1 MRCFRCL
8 LLILVAVGLISVSL
22 ANRELVG
29 LSFLPPILADALGF
43 QINLELPLFIVIFS
57 CVVVGLI
64 LGSFWEWLRTTKQR
78 LSLRLYRRE
87 VARLSKEIIELKPVG
102 NLDQDDVLELIE
114 KVS

>member
-1 MRCFRCL
+1 MRYFKYL
-8 LLILVAVGLISVSL
+8 LLISTAVGLVSISL

-29 LSFLPPILADALGF
+29 LYFLPSIIADALGV
-43 QINLELPLFIVIFS
+43 QIHLELPLFIVIFS

-64 LGSFWEWLRTTKQR
+64 LGSFWEWLRATKQR
-78 LSLRLYRRE
+78 LSLRSHRRE

-102 NLDQDDVLELIE
+102 NVDQDDVLELIE